1 MNELKQ
7 YAIEIVSGLVSDK
20 EGILVEGSES
30 EKGIFIEIKVSEGD
44 VGKVIGKGGKIA
56 ESIRTLVRACGAKN
70 NKRVLVNVFNKP
82 RG

>member
-1 MNELKQ
+1 MSDIKK
-7 YAIEIVSGLVSDK
+7 YAKDLVSGLVSDAD
-20 EGILVEGSES
+20 GVLVEESES

-56 ESIRTLVRACGAKN
+56 ESIRTLIRAFGAKN

-82 RG
+82 RE